1 MAFQKVAS
9 ASEIPAGEMQ
19 VVEVDGAEIVIAN
32 LGTKFVAFQNECTH
46 RQGPLGDGILEGNVV
61 ECPYHAGQFNVETGE
76 VVASPPEEP
85 IKTYAVQVEGDEI
98 SIDA

>member
-9 ASEIPAGEMQ
+9 AREIPAGEMQ

-61 ECPYHAGQFNVETGE
+61 ECPYHAGQFDVETGE
-76 VVASPPEEP
+76 VVAAPPDEAM
-85 IKTYAVQVEGDEI
+85 KTYAVQVEGDDI
-98 SIDA
+98 SVDA